1 MARFALANDSPALL
15 PARVEMITIRTMKQP
30 APSFAAVVVLTVLA
44 LPAQPVAADPLK
56 AESGGFLNAFKQK
69 MTPKDLT
76 PDEAER
82 ILKLQPETVIL
93 DVRTSEEFAQGHIP
107 GAVNLDFFAPGFAEK
122 VKEYEGKSVLVH
134 CASGGRSG
142 QTVSLIKD
150 SKFTAI
156 YHLKSG
162 FTGWQSA
169 GKKVT
174 R

>member
-1 MARFALANDSPALL
+1 MKRLSL
-15 PARVEMITIRTMKQP
+15 PLTVILGLTWL
-30 APSFAAVVVLTVLA
+30 PSSLQLFAAE
-44 LPAQPVAADPLK
+44 PSK
-56 AESGGFLNAFKQK
+56 AESGGFLNALRQK

-82 ILKLQPETVIL
+82 ILKLQPEIVIL

-107 GAVNLDFFAPGFAEK
+107 GAINLDFFAPDFAQK
-122 VKEYEGKSVLVH
+122 IKGYEDKSVLVH

-142 QTVSLIKD
+142 QTISLIKD
-150 SKFTAI
+150 GKFAAI

-162 FTGWQSA
+162 FTGWQAA
-169 GKKVT
+169 GKKVV